1 MSDRVKK
8 LFIKRS
14 RLLVRSRIVISILA
28 SIPLLLNACFSASV
42 YKFQSQPSEASV
54 YYVNGSDKTLIGQTP
69 IDYTKTNLP
78 SDAPFSIIFEKSG
91 FETREISVTPTDNSQ
106 TIISATLKSADQPF
120 ADATTKKIRETL
132 RRVFEV
138 QELTAKQKFV
148 DALTALKKLEE
159 ENPNVAEIFSM
170 KGSIYILLNDKA
182 QAKEQWEKAL
192 KIDPSLDQLRARV
205 KAISSNEKK
214 DEKREVRP

>member
-1 MSDRVKK
+1 MEDRVNK
-8 LFIKRS
+8 LTYRLKRS
-14 RLLVRSRIVISILA
+14 SAWATLWMSSLA
-28 SIPLLLNACFSASV
+28 LNACFSASV

-54 YYVNGSDKTLIGQTP
+54 YYINGSDKTLIGQTP

-91 FETREISVTPTDNSQ
+91 FEPREISVTPTDNSQ
-106 TIISATLKSADQPF
+106 TIISATLKTADQPF
-120 ADATTKKIRETL
+120 ADATTKKIRDML
-132 RRVFEV
+132 RRIFEV

-148 DALTALKKLEE
+148 DALSALKKLEE

-170 KGSIYILLNDKA
+170 KGSIYILLNDKT

-205 KAISSNEKK
+205 KAISATEKK
-214 DEKREVRP
+214 EIKP

>member
-1 MSDRVKK
+1 M
-8 LFIKRS
+8 
-14 RLLVRSRIVISILA
+14 
-28 SIPLLLNACFSASV
+28 
-42 YKFQSQPSEASV
+42 
-54 YYVNGSDKTLIGQTP
+54 YYLNGSDKTLIGQTP

-78 SDAPFSIIFEKSG
+78 SDAPFSIVFEKTG
-91 FETREISVTPTDNSQ
+91 YEPREISVTPTDNSQ
-106 TIISATLKSADQPF
+106 TIISATLKTADQPF
-120 ADATTKKIRETL
+120 ADATTKKIRDTL
-132 RRVFEV
+132 RRIFEV

-192 KIDPSLDQLRARV
+192 KIDPSLDQLRTRV
-205 KAISSNEKK
+205 KAISTTEKK
-214 DEKREVRP
+214 ELKP